1 MVNPVVIIAIT
12 LIAAFSI
19 GIFQFLGKKFV
30 RGVFWLTILFD
41 FAAILI
47 IAYGFLTKTIKNPIM
62 VKIGGFPPPIGINLY
77 VDQLSAYLGV
87 VVFFI
92 GAMAAYHWL
101 SRGIDDPE
109 PKALVLMLLLLLG
122 STGMIFTQDFFNLF
136 VFIEITSIASY
147 GLVASNLD
155 SFSLEASFKYI
166 VIGSIS
172 STFVLLGAVLLYKFA
187 GSLNMADIS
196 AHINSSMYSGG
207 MLIII
212 SIMFLF
218 GLLIELEVFPMN
230 GWALDIYQGANPA
243 VVAILA
249 GGIVKGFYLVFL
261 RSANYLKF
269 PHLLKIGIIFGL
281 STYIVSQFFA
291 WKQKDIRRLFGYS
304 SVGQLGLLILAG
316 AFYLNGNLHG
326 FAKQYMLF
334 AIVFF
339 VLNHSFS
346 KSTLFFLADLFGR
359 RRTEEWKGALSKNK
373 FFGFLFS
380 TSVLSMAGA
389 PPFLGFWAKLFFI
402 LAIPKEYFYIVALV
416 LIGAIAEI
424 LYYFNLYRIVS
435 EKEEGDFDY
444 KGSIIPSFFNILVL
458 LSLSAFG
465 AYKFF
470 TLTGLNIQNAKFLAF
485 IIISAIAIFVLGISR
500 LAQWILSLGMIGA
513 LGFHIIKNTSLI
525 PAFNIQ
531 SFFVYLVLAGAI
543 MFVFATYP
551 ISKRYSAAFYPLF
564 VFTVFSMVGIS
575 VSSNWITLF
584 IFWELMSW
592 SSYLLIN
599 QGGKKSAWVYLV
611 MSAIGGYGMLA
622 GIKLLSTG
630 PNLIPSFSSSSAFA
644 VSAWAGVLIFTAFL
658 VKMGTAPLHIW
669 ARDAYGESPDGFTP
683 LLSGVLSKM
692 GVFGGIL
699 TIVYLLPHLSHSETI
714 LYGLAWFGA
723 LTALF
728 MALIAVFQEDVK
740 KVLAYSSI
748 SQVGYILIGIA
759 LATSLGYSAA
769 LYHTVNH
776 LIFKGLLFVAA
787 AGIIYRTGTSYLPEM
802 GGLIKRMPFT
812 FFAFLMGIIALAGI
826 PPLSGFA
833 GKWLLYSALL
843 EKRWMFILLIA
854 MFASTVAFMYCYKLL
869 HTIFLGQLRDK
880 YRKVK
885 EAPLPIVIV
894 ELIFAGLTFA
904 IGAKPNLIL
913 SFSEKAIKS
922 LGFTNPGYAYESAH
936 KIASKFGYWNAHFMA
951 IFAGGSFIIALI
963 LFFLAK
969 ARIRKV
975 GQLDLAYSGEVPD
988 SPESVHF
995 GYDLYAHMRRAVRV
1009 FIYPH
1014 VENTYKRIYSS
1025 LMAFVDYTRRFYT
1038 GDLNT
1043 YALWVVITLSFIFYI
1058 LYKGVF

>member
-1 MVNPVVIIAIT
+1 MVNPVVIIAVT

-41 FAAILI
+41 FTAILS
-47 IAYGFLTKTIKNPIM
+47 IAYGFLTKVIKAPIM

-92 GAMAAYHWL
+92 GAMAAYHWIN
-101 SRGIDDPE
+101 RGIDDPE

-147 GLVASNLD
+147 GLVASKLD
-155 SFSLEASFKYI
+155 GFSLEAAFKYI
-166 VIGSIS
+166 VVGSIS

-187 GSLNMADIS
+187 GSLNMLDIS
-196 AHINSSMYSGG
+196 NHINKSMYSGG

-249 GGIVKGFYLVFL
+249 GGIVKGFYLVFV

-269 PHLLKIGIIFGL
+269 PYLLKIGIIFGL
-281 STYIVSQFFA
+281 ATYLVSQFFA

-316 AFYLNGNLHG
+316 AFYINGNLTG
-326 FAKQYMLF
+326 FAKKYMLF
-334 AIVFF
+334 AIIFF

-346 KSTLFFLADLFGR
+346 KSTLFFLADLFGKR
-359 RRTEEWKGALSKNK
+359 NIEEWKGAISQNK

-380 TSVLSMAGA
+380 SSVLSMAGA

-402 LAIPKEYFYIVALV
+402 LAIPRQYFYIVVLV
-416 LIGAIAEI
+416 LIGAAAEI
-424 LYYFNLYRIVS
+424 LYYFNLYRIAS
-435 EKEEGDFDY
+435 ENDGEVLDY
-444 KGSIIPSFFNILVL
+444 KGSIIPSLFNVLVL
-458 LSLSAFG
+458 LGLAVLG

-470 TLTGLNIQNAKFLAF
+470 TITGMEIQNAKFLAF
-485 IIISAIAIFVLGISR
+485 ITVSAIAVLIIGISR
-500 LAQWILSLGMIGA
+500 IAQWILALGM
-513 LGFHIIKNTSLI
+513 LI
-525 PAFNIQ
+525 SFSYHLIRNQNFVSVFNIQ
-531 SFFVYLVLAGAI
+531 SFFVILVLVGAVI
-543 MFVFATYP
+543 FLFATYP
-551 ISKRYSAAFYPLF
+551 LSKKYSASFYPLF
-564 VFTVFSMVGIS
+564 IFTVFSMVGIS
-575 VSSNWITLF
+575 VASNWISLF

-599 QGGKKSAWVYLV
+599 QGSKKPAWIYLV
-611 MSAIGGYGMLA
+611 MSAIGGYSMLA

-630 PNLIPSFSSSSAFA
+630 SNLIPVFKASAIA
-644 VSAWAGVLIFTAFL
+644 APVWAAILIFTAFL

-692 GVFGGIL
+692 GVFGAIL
-699 TIVYLLPHLSHSETI
+699 TIVYLIPHISHSNII

-728 MALIAVFQEDVK
+728 MALLAVFQEDVK
-740 KVLAYSSI
+740 KILAYSSI

-802 GGLIKRMPFT
+802 GGLIRRMPFT
-812 FFAFLMGIIALAGI
+812 FLAFLMGIITLAGI

-854 MFASTVAFMYCYKLL
+854 MFASIVAFMYCYKLL
-869 HTIFLGQLRDK
+869 HAIFLGQLRDK
-880 YRKVK
+880 YRDTK
-885 EAPLPIVIV
+885 EVPLPIVII
-894 ELIFAGLTFA
+894 ELILAGLTMA
-904 IGAKPNLIL
+904 VGMKPSLIL
-913 SFSEKAIKS
+913 RFSDKAIKT
-922 LGFTNPGYAYESAH
+922 LGFSNPGYAYEGAH
-936 KIASKFGYWNAHFMA
+936 RIVSKFGYWNAYFMA
-951 IFAGGSFIIALI
+951 VFAIGSFIIALV
-963 LFFLAK
+963 LFFLVKAK
-969 ARIRKV
+969 IRKV
-975 GQLDLAYSGEVPD
+975 GQLDIGYAGEVPD

-1014 VENTYKRIYSS
+1014 VENSYRRIYQG

-1043 YALWVVITLSFIFYI
+1043 YALWVIITLSFIFYI